1 MSAQEIGI
9 QTTTD
14 NRELVQKNEIV
25 YLAVKPYKLLD
36 VLEDIAPVVT
46 KQNLIVS
53 VAAGITIASM
63 EKV

>member
-1 MSAQEIGI
+1 MSTQEIGI

>member
-1 MSAQEIGI
+1 MTTQEIGI